1 MPKRTYSGAFP
12 SKYLTAADI
21 EGKNFPATIERIE
34 YEKMRDGGEK
44 PVAYLEGMN
53 KAVVL
58 NKTKAKFLTELTKS
72 ESFDD
77 WIGVKVQIRN
87 GVTNFA
93 GDEVATIKFDRT
105 PVAKKKQVKDM
116 LDGDDLPDNLKGDVT
131 DGGEDDEDELS

>member
-93 GDEVATIKFDRT
+93 GDELPPSSSIERPSRRKNKSRTCSTATTYLTI
-105 PVAKKKQVKDM
+105 
-116 LDGDDLPDNLKGDVT
+116 
-131 DGGEDDEDELS
+131 